1 MPSHSLSMVWQHT
14 YVPQIGSSSR
24 TIFNFAEAYTRIARE
39 QHGSQPIPQRLP
51 TDREVSE
58 MLANVDLIKRS
69 LEQVKDAVQASIQSE
84 RAREGTKVKGT
95 YEEDHDIPM
104 YGDGM
109 KPQYAMQHE
118 VKKRRG
124 VSPTFPAATC
134 SLNQA
139 SGPASG

>member
-1 MPSHSLSMVWQHT
+1 MVWQHT

-104 YGDGM
+104 YGNGM

-124 VSPTFPAATC
+124 VSPPFPAATC

-139 SGPASG
+139 SVPASC